1 MGVWHAS
8 TQVPGDQTAVC
19 AGGIHTDRNVHL
31 VRAREVVK
39 VALQWHRAGPR
50 ELRHLQGSGDARAVL
65 AVAWKLTADEANDAR
80 LAAA

>member
-1 MGVWHAS
+1 M
-8 TQVPGDQTAVC
+8 
-19 AGGIHTDRNVHL
+19 
-31 VRAREVVK
+31 RAREVVK

>member
-1 MGVWHAS
+1 MACIHTGARGPNSCVLA
-8 TQVPGDQTAVC
+8 AV
-19 AGGIHTDRNVHL
+19 HTDRNVHL